1 MEAFWKDKSLKELS
15 FEQWES
21 LCDGCALC
29 CLHKLEDE
37 DTGEIYYTQV
47 SCKLLDTGTCQ
58 CTDYGNRT
66 SQIPSCM
73 QLSPDESV
81 MKMLPKT
88 CAYRLLF
95 EGKDLPEWHHLVCGD
110 KNRVHDEGISCRGK
124 AIEED
129 LIDMDEIED
138 YVIYLLN

>member
-1 MEAFWKDKSLKELS
+1 MESFWKDKSLKELS
-15 FEQWES
+15 FDQWES

-47 SCKLLDTGTCQ
+47 ACKLLDTDTCM
-58 CTDYGNRT
+58 CTDYCNRT
-66 SQIPSCM
+66 SQIPSCL
-73 QLSPDESV
+73 QLTADEAM

-95 EGKDLPEWHHLVCGD
+95 EGKELPEWHHLICGD
-110 KNRVHDEGISCRGK
+110 KNKVHEEGISCRGK

>member
-1 MEAFWKDKSLKELS
+1 MEQFWKDKSLKQLT
-15 FEQWES
+15 FDQWES

-47 SCKLLDTGTCQ
+47 GCQLLDIDTCA
-58 CTDYGNRT
+58 CKNYSNRT
-66 SQIPSCM
+66 AQIPSCL
-73 QLSPDESV
+73 QLTIDKT
-81 MKMLPKT
+81 MMNMLPKT

-95 EGKDLPEWHHLVCGD
+95 EGKELPDWHHLVCGD
-110 KNRVHDEGISCRGK
+110 KNRVHEEKISCRGK
-124 AIEED
+124 AIDED
-129 LIDMDEIED
+129 MVDMDEIED